1 MKNSDAGERV
11 LARVYKGSRRD
22 GTYLFVPAQ
31 ECLGRVPPA
40 LLETMGRL
48 ELVIEARAA
57 LRAAELARE
66 DVRLVMR
73 NLEDQGYH
81 LQMPPA
87 DTWRGRRAH

>member
-1 MKNSDAGERV
+1 MKGSDAGERV
-11 LARVYKGSRRD
+11 LARIYKGSRRD
-22 GTYLFVPAQ
+22 GTYLFVPAR
-31 ECLGRVPPA
+31 ERLERVPPA

-48 ELVIEARAA
+48 ELVIELELHTGRP
-57 LRAAELARE
+57 LARE

-87 DTWRGRRAH
+87 DAWRGQSVH

>member
-1 MKNSDAGERV
+1 MKDPDAGERI

-22 GTYLFVPAQ
+22 ETYLFVPA
-31 ECLGRVPPA
+31 EERLGRVPPA

-48 ELVIEARAA
+48 ELVLEIELHHGR
-57 LRAAELARE
+57 RLARE
-66 DVRLVMR
+66 DVQLVMR

-87 DTWRGRRAH
+87 DTWQGRSVH